1 MRQSEMARKLGEAA
15 NVLCDNNDMI
25 EQLNARLA
33 ELNTTI
39 EEWQVLAKEQNEIMN
54 KYSRRL
60 EEVTADY
67 SRWKNYAE
75 SFWLIADKEQRSGVL
90 RTLHDI
96 HKYAKVG
103 ETP

>member
-1 MRQSEMARKLGEAA
+1 MTEEK
-15 NVLCDNNDMI
+15 DNNDDSITTEVEMLRH
-25 EQLNARLA
+25 QAVMLKAALA
-33 ELNTTI
+33 
-39 EEWQVLAKEQNEIMN
+39 EWQVLAKEQNEIMN

-67 SRWKNYAE
+67 NRWKNYAE